1 MTAIDIEKTM
11 LLHLMACN
19 VPESAIKIVRAQ
31 NKDLIILT
39 VTAPHRLLKRQYP
52 MSHFVADKVYTIVS
66 EMVEL
71 ADWYHGTRGIPAPQ
85 TSWQTPLQRMWQ
97 DFVGCWMATP
107 RFMRLGL
114 TLFVIALIAKMA
126 GLYQ

>member
-31 NKDLIILT
+31 NKDIMTLT
-39 VTAPHRLLKRQYP
+39 VTAKHGLLKRQYP

-71 ADWYHGTRGIPAPQ
+71 ADWYHGVIVPIEAPQ
-85 TSWQTPLQRMWQ
+85 TPWQRMWQ
-97 DFVGCWMATP
+97 DFAGCWSATP
-107 RFMRLGL
+107 RFMRFGL
-114 TLFVIALIAKMA
+114 TVIVIALIAKLA
-126 GLYQ
+126 GLYK

>member
-31 NKDLIILT
+31 NKDIMTLT
-39 VTAPHRLLKRQYP
+39 VTAPHGLLKRQYP

-71 ADWYHGTRGIPAPQ
+71 ADWYHGNEGIQVRQ
-85 TSWQTPLQRMWQ
+85 TSW
-97 DFVGCWMATP
+97 DYIVGCWTATP
-107 RFMRLGL
+107 RFMRIGL
-114 TLFVIALIAKMA
+114 TVIVIALIAKMA

>member
-39 VTAPHRLLKRQYP
+39 VTAPHGSLKRQYP

-71 ADWYHGTRGIPAPQ
+71 SDWYHGTRGIPVRQ
-85 TSWQTPLQRMWQ
+85 TSW
-97 DFVGCWMATP
+97 DHIVGCWSATP
-107 RFMRLGL
+107 RFMRFGL
-114 TLFVIALIAKMA
+114 TLFVIALIAKLT
-126 GLYQ
+126 GLYK